1 MQNRYCYTKRLW
13 GLIGHFL
20 VFVTVFV
27 SASFFFR
34 AKDNADADYLEQV
47 SKKAIET
54 DGVADKSRTTVIS
67 FSNQV
72 QIMDVASISEIQDT
86 ISTESVPASKNVVVI
101 SLIIMSIVT
110 VIIVKRRG
118 QNAKYHKNK

>member
-47 SKKAIET
+47 SKKRPKQMGWQTRA
-54 DGVADKSRTTVIS
+54 
-67 FSNQV
+67 
-72 QIMDVASISEIQDT
+72 
-86 ISTESVPASKNVVVI
+86 
-101 SLIIMSIVT
+101 
-110 VIIVKRRG
+110 G
-118 QNAKYHKNK
+118 QL